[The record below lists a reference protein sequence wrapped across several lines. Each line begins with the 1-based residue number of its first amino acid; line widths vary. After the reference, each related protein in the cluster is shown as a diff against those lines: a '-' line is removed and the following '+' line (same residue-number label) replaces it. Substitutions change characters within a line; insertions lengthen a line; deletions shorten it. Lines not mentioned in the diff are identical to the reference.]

1 MALSRQQRKT
11 ISKNKAKA
19 RGAGEL
25 AALAMG
31 VTATSTN
38 TQSQGEASVLQ
49 SETAFEPDSI
59 THSQGLGGCA
69 LRAQQWA
76 EIRAVKDRY
85 PVSRGMLERVAHEA
99 MQVATAENV
108 STRDKLHAAKLI
120 VAMSQ
125 ANQPNKGLPAPIEIS
140 RDAGMRTRQIIDAM
154 ANDPIHDTRE
164 FKIIPGSFEDYA
176 E

>member
-1 MALSRQQRKT
+1 MGLSRQQLRT
-11 ISKNKAKA
+11 IAKNKAKA
-19 RGAGEL
+19 KEVGEL
-25 AALAMG
+25 ASLASGETSAPTNLQSHGGEVALQSN
-31 VTATSTN
+31 TAF
-38 TQSQGEASVLQ
+38 QPDSQGIGGCLQ
-49 SETAFEPDSI
+49 SVN
-59 THSQGLGGCA
+59 
-69 LRAQQWA
+69 QWD

-99 MQVATAENV
+99 MRVATAENV

-164 FKIIPGSFEDYA
+164 FKIIPGSPEDYA